1 MKMKIVFDVTDADT
15 IAASDSIGAFLRSS
29 DGTLL
34 THSTIGGK
42 EALDVSIADSS
53 IEVTATDLDI
63 RDLDFAT
70 DSVDVSGSSVT
81 VSATDLD
88 IRDLDAAQD
97 SVSALLSD
105 GAGNALTSTAG
116 ALDINIASGSI
127 TVTEEDVY
135 AEDSAH
141 TSGDLGG
148 FILAVRQDTLAS
160 STSDDG
166 DYAAFKQNAKGELYV
181 KDADVLAQL
190 VSGVTVSATDLDIR
204 DLAFATDSVDVS
216 GSSVTVSAT
225 DLDIRD
231 LAFATDSVDVSGSSV
246 TVSST
251 DLDIRDLAF
260 ATDSVD
266 VSGSSVEVND
276 AALADTAIAAAASS
290 VTTTSAALIA
300 SALSDRKYVM
310 MTNTGNRTVFVGPSG
325 VSVSSGFPLHPG
337 SLLEMRAG
345 AAVVLHA
352 VSDAGTQNVRTLQL
366 S

>member
-53 IEVTATDLDI
+53 IAVTATDLDI

-105 GAGNALTSTAG
+105 GAGNSLSSTAG
-116 ALDINIASGSI
+116 ALDVNIASGSI
-127 TVTEEDVY
+127 TITEEDNY

-141 TSGDLGG
+141 TSGDIGG
-148 FILAVRQDTLAS
+148 FVLAVRQDTLAS

-166 DYAAFKQNAKGELYV
+166 DYAAFKVNAKGELYT

-246 TVSST
+246 
-251 DLDIRDLAF
+251 
-260 ATDSVD
+260 
-266 VSGSSVEVND
+266 EVND

-300 SALSDRKYVM
+300 STLSDRKYVM

-325 VSVSSGFPLHPG
+325 VSTASGFPLHPG

-345 AAVVLHA
+345 AAVALHA
-352 VSDAGTQNVRTLQL
+352 VSDGGTQNVRTLQL